1 MQNSLNCVF
10 KQYFF
15 FSGLAM
21 NSLEM
26 SSKTTKLLDK
36 SYHLLLKS
44 NHWRLNILFSLFWKF
59 YSARLLES
67 EKKNKNL
74 KMGIIWNH

>member
-1 MQNSLNCVF
+1 MQKSLNCVF
-10 KQYFF
+10 KQYIF

-21 NSLEM
+21 NSLEK

-36 SYHLLLKS
+36 SYHLSLKS
-44 NHWRLNILFSLFWKF
+44 NHWRLNIQFSLFWKF
-59 YSARLLES
+59 YSVRLLES

-74 KMGIIWNH
+74 KLGIIWNH